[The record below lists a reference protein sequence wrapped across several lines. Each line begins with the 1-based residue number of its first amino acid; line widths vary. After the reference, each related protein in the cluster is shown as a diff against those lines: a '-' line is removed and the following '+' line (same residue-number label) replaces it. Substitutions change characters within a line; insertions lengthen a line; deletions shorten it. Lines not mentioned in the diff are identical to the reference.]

1 MVEKDIEIKLLQ
13 ALYQIIT
20 PEKVEKF
27 ERIAAERT
35 RYITIAVENI
45 FQEHNASAVIRSCD
59 CFGIQDVHIIEKN
72 NRFTLN
78 RDIALG
84 AGQWINHYH
93 YTDPLFPTAKCIQ
106 ELKNQGYKI
115 AATTPHTD
123 AFTINDVPIDRPLA
137 ILFGTEQTG
146 LSEKALEMADYYV
159 KIPMVGF
166 TESFNISV
174 SAALTMN
181 TIRTRL
187 ESQTEFDWKLTEE
200 QQTQLKIEWC
210 KNVIRNPDAVINGL
224 IKRIKEV

>member
-1 MVEKDIEIKLLQ
+1 
-13 ALYQIIT
+13 
-20 PEKVEKF
+20 
-27 ERIAAERT
+27 
-35 RYITIAVENI
+35 
-45 FQEHNASAVIRSCD
+45 
-59 CFGIQDVHIIEKN
+59 
-72 NRFTLN
+72 
-78 RDIALG
+78 
-84 AGQWINHYH
+84 
-93 YTDPLFPTAKCIQ
+93 
-106 ELKNQGYKI
+106 LKNQGYKI

>member
-1 MVEKDIEIKLLQ
+1 MEEKLLQ

-93 YTDPLFPTAKCIQ
+93 YTDPLFPTSKCIQ

-174 SAALTMN
+174 SAALTIN
-181 TIRTRL
+181 AIRTRL
-187 ESQTEFDWKLTEE
+187 EQQNDFEWKLNKEE
-200 QQTQLKIEWC
+200 QTTLKIEWC
-210 KNVIRNPDAVINGL
+210 KRIIKNPDLVIKDM
-224 IKRIKEV
+224 IRRIREEEA

>member
-1 MVEKDIEIKLLQ
+1 MNEKLLE

-27 ERIAAERT
+27 ERIAAART
-35 RYITIAVENI
+35 RHVTVVVENLY
-45 FQEHNASAVIRSCD
+45 QEHNASAVIRSCD
-59 CFGIQDVHIIEKN
+59 CFGVQDIHIIEKN
-72 NRFTLN
+72 NKFTVN
-78 RDIALG
+78 REIALG
-84 AGQWINHYH
+84 AGQWITHHH
-93 YTDPLFPTAKCIQ
+93 YTDPLYPTTKCIQ
-106 ELKNQGYKI
+106 SLKDKGYKI

-123 AFTINDVPIDRPLA
+123 AYTINSLPIDEPLA

-146 LSEKALEMADYYV
+146 LSEKALESADYFV

-187 ESQTEFDWKLTEE
+187 EAQTDFEWRLPKDD
-200 QQTQLKIEWC
+200 QTNLKIEWC
-210 KNVIRNPDAVINGL
+210 KNIIRHPEVVVKDL
-224 IKRIKEV
+224 IRRIEIGEI